1 MKLLA
6 PKPGWTSRADVI
18 VVGSGIA
25 GMTTALQ
32 LRTFGLSVLIVTKAK
47 VDEGST
53 KWAQG
58 GIAAALG
65 DGDSP
70 EAHLTDTLTAGAGLC
85 DVEAVRVLV
94 TEGPEAVRKLIE
106 RGAKFDTEADGEI
119 ALTREGG
126 HLRNRILHARR
137 GCNWC

>member
-6 PKPGWTSRADVI
+6 PPAGWTATADVI

-25 GMTTALQ
+25 GLTTALQ
-32 LRTFGLSVLIVTKAK
+32 CRTFGLSVLLVTKAS

-65 DGDSP
+65 DGENIESQAEMLLKAGVDVVGVDS
-70 EAHLTDTLTAGAGLC
+70 AH
-85 DVEAVRVLV
+85 
-94 TEGPEAVRKLIE
+94 
-106 RGAKFDTEADGEI
+106 
-119 ALTREGG
+119 G
-126 HLRNRILHARR
+126 HSSAHS
-137 GCNWC
+137 